1 MRTIYIGGGAKNTNK
16 GGLKWKLYLVMF
28 VFLAITCSILKIAAP
43 TLVEKWIN
51 QNGKGKYGYA
61 FSIRDAGLALSKG
74 EVILNDVKVFH
85 PKTKTELLESP
96 KLTIHV
102 NWTELLQSREK
113 KITVVAD
120 QIDLL
125 LSKDLTSEME
135 RIKLMDTKKD
145 FYLNLI
151 EGKIGKL
158 NIIEQKEDVSRTVL
172 ELNNVDIKLK
182 EFSLLS
188 INKKTEFN
196 ILSDIAEGGKFN
208 LSGKTIPENGK
219 TPWSIQGSLKQVPPE
234 LFNKIAGNK
243 LPFAFR
249 ESKLDAEIK
258 AHSESGK
265 ISGEITPEIK
275 ILNLVDEKPGIPTQ
289 SIARALTDEL
299 TFSLPFSMQD
309 AVLVEYSGTFAKL
322 KNYRKYANSSG
333 SAEPA
338 EVPAP
343 EAAKS
348 KKTSLWPF

>member
-1 MRTIYIGGGAKNTNK
+1 MRTIYIGSGAKNTSK
-16 GGLKWKLYLVMF
+16 GGLKWKLYLALF
-28 VFLAITCSILKIAAP
+28 VFLAITCSVLKVAAP

-51 QNGKGKYGYA
+51 QNGKGKHGYA

-74 EVILNDVKVFH
+74 EIILNDVKIFN
-85 PKTKTELLESP
+85 PKTKTEFLESP

-102 NWTELLQSREK
+102 NWTELLQSQEK

-120 QIDLL
+120 QVDLL
-125 LSKDLTSEME
+125 LSRDLSSEME
-135 RIKLMDTKKD
+135 RIKLLDNKKY

-172 ELNNVDIKLK
+172 ELNNVDLK
-182 EFSLLS
+182 VREFTFLS
-188 INKKTEFN
+188 INKKSQFN
-196 ILSDIAEGGKFN
+196 VVSDIADGGKLN
-208 LSGKTIPENGK
+208 LSGKTLEENGS

-249 ESKLDAEIK
+249 ETKLNAEIK

-265 ISGEITPEIK
+265 ITGEISPDIK
-275 ILNLVDEKPGIPTQ
+275 ILNLVEEKPGIPTQ

-309 AVLVEYSGTFAKL
+309 AVMVEYTDTFTKL
-322 KNYRKYANSSG
+322 KNYRKFATSSDR
-333 SAEPA
+333 AEPV
-338 EVPAP
+338 EAP
-343 EAAKS
+343 KKS
-348 KKTSLWPF
+348 SLWPF